1 MTIKWLEFAKNMHS
15 LNDRDVFSVY
25 PTKSVGRNGPE
36 SNELHKK
43 YYVAGKTNQS
53 KTTFI
58 DAFVNYI
65 FDVSFEDKFRFKLII
80 PEGIQKQTN
89 RITIYKIYRAVDTII
104 DVVADAKSLDEHS

>member
-15 LNDRDVFSVY
+15 LNDWDVFSVY

-36 SNELHKK
+36 SNELHKNIMLLGK
-43 YYVAGKTNQS
+43 PIRAKQHLLTHSSITSYYL
-53 KTTFI
+53 I
-58 DAFVNYI
+58 
-65 FDVSFEDKFRFKLII
+65 KLII

-89 RITIYKIYRAVDTII
+89 RVTIYKIYHAVDTII

>member
-15 LNDRDVFSVY
+15 LNDWDVFSVY

-65 FDVSFEDKFRFKLII
+65 LLSYQAHYSGGH
-80 PEGIQKQTN
+80 PEANKPRYDLQN
-89 RITIYKIYRAVDTII
+89 LSRRRYHHRR
-104 DVVADAKSLDEHS
+104 SC

>member
-36 SNELHKK
+36 SNELHKNIMLL
-43 YYVAGKTNQS
+43 GKPN
-53 KTTFI
+53 
-58 DAFVNYI
+58 
-65 FDVSFEDKFRFKLII
+65 
-80 PEGIQKQTN
+80 PEGIHKQTN
-89 RITIYKIYRAVDTII
+89 RVTIYKIYRAVDTII